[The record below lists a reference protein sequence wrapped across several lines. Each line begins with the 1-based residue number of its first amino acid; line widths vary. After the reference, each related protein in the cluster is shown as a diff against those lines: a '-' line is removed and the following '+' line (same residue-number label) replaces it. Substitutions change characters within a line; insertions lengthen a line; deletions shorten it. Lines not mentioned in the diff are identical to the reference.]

1 MNPQMHTLTRPL
13 GYVALAYWF
22 VFWLMNGL
30 DKFVHGVSVTF
41 FGTHLFT
48 WFGKDRLEQ
57 FGKYFDRL
65 EIPHD
70 GIAPL
75 LGTCGVLELG
85 VAALFGVALLGS
97 KNFEAWLAAAFAAC
111 ALMFVGFSAWDV
123 VAGDRA
129 ELLEHG
135 TYVGVVF
142 ITASFI
148 AVTQFRPVAIL
159 RERTRRNPTMAFAS

>member
-1 MNPQMHTLTRPL
+1 MNPQTHALTRPL
-13 GYVALAYWF
+13 GYIALTYWF
-22 VFWLMNGL
+22 VFWLVNGL
-30 DKFVHGVSVTF
+30 DKFMHGVSVSL
-41 FGTHLFT
+41 FGTPLFT

-75 LGTCGVLELG
+75 LGTCGALELG
-85 VAALFGVALLGS
+85 VATLFGLALLGT
-97 KNFEAWLAAAFAAC
+97 KGFETWLTAAFSAC
-111 ALMFVGFSAWDV
+111 ALMFMGFSTWDV

-135 TYVGVVF
+135 TYMGVVF
-142 ITASFI
+142 ITAAFI
-148 AVTQFRPVAIL
+148 AVTQFRPVAVL
-159 RERTRRNPTMAFAS
+159 RERTRRNPTLAFAS

>member
-1 MNPQMHTLTRPL
+1 MNPQTHALTRPL
-13 GYVALAYWF
+13 GYIAPTYWF
-22 VFWLMNGL
+22 VFWLANGL
-30 DKFVHGVSVTF
+30 DKFMHGVSVSL
-41 FGTHLFT
+41 FGIPLFT

-75 LGTCGVLELG
+75 LGACGALELG
-85 VAALFGVALLGS
+85 VAVLFGVTLLGT
-97 KNFEAWLAAAFAAC
+97 KGYETWLTTAFSAC
-111 ALMFVGFSAWDV
+111 ALMFIGFSAWDV

-142 ITASFI
+142 ITAAFV
-148 AVTQFRPVAIL
+148 AVTQFKPVAVL
-159 RERTRRNPTMAFAS
+159 GVRRSRTGTMAFAS